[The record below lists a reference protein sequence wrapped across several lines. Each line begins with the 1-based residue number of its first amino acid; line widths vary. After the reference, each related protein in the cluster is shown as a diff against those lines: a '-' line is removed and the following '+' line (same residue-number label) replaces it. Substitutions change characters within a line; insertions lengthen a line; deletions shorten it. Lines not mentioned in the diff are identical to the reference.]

1 MALLEREAELDLI
14 AGAVAAAGEGRGSVV
29 MLSGPAGIGKTA
41 VLAEAVPNPAVRQL
55 RRARR

>member
-41 VLAEAVPNPAVRQL
+41 VLAEALRESGGAPAAS
-55 RRARR
+55 ARR